1 MTKLRVRKNYT
12 RGLELRTEA
21 GCRGQWLM
29 TEGIG
34 FSLYGLTKE
43 GKKTLKSVFLFSLS
57 FTLKLAYM
65 ILISLQIR
73 VQNLPE
79 AFENMVC

>member
-1 MTKLRVRKNYT
+1 MSRAILK
-12 RGLELRTEA
+12 
-21 GCRGQWLM
+21 
-29 TEGIG
+29 TEGLG

-57 FTLKLAYM
+57 ITLKLAYM

-73 VQNLPE
+73 VQNFTE
-79 AFENMVC
+79 AFENIAC